1 MVAESL
7 AAEVGLGELVGLE
20 HRAHRAVED
29 EDPLAQE
36 ARQEGEPRG
45 AVEGRHATHRH
56 GMPRPDPA
64 DELGAL
70 LVAPEAR
77 HDVGPGDLALHRGQ
91 EAVGHLDADLRA
103 AFAGRA
109 HRLAGPVGDR
119 DPGDLVVEELG
130 VAGRDQRQDA
140 EQDRDRDAAR
150 PEATARLR
158 EHRLDLLDRVERLGH
173 HQVRAG
179 RELPFE
185 AIPLGRRVGGGR
197 IEGAG
202 DGEPG
207 PLADRAAGRV
217 LGEVEPRQHLDQADR
232 IDVPDPGPGRV
243 VADPR
248 RVAGQ
253 RDDVADPERMGAE
266 QLRLERHQVPV
277 ARRAVDEALEV
288 EVVLDPERHRQG
300 AHPDPGHRRVG
311 DVDEVDA
318 GVAQEPG
325 GLDRPLDPDAPRRV
339 DLDRDDEMAGLEEL
353 GQAGRRRRVIGGGR
367 GGRAVREGGRRSRLG
382 RCRRA
387 GVRAVVLAPRSR
399 APRRASRPGRPA
411 SRRCARA
418 SSRSSPRR
426 SGLRPPAG
434 VASRS
439 RSTRR
444 SRRR

>member
-1 MVAESL
+1 M
-7 AAEVGLGELVGLE
+7 
-20 HRAHRAVED
+20 
-29 EDPLAQE
+29 
-36 ARQEGEPRG
+36 
-45 AVEGRHATHRH
+45 
-56 GMPRPDPA
+56 
-64 DELGAL
+64 
-70 LVAPEAR
+70 
-77 HDVGPGDLALHRGQ
+77 
-91 EAVGHLDADLRA
+91 
-103 AFAGRA
+103 
-109 HRLAGPVGDR
+109 
-119 DPGDLVVEELG
+119 
-130 VAGRDQRQDA
+130 AGRDQRQDA

-150 PEATARLR
+150 PEAAARLR

-173 HQVRAG
+173 HQVRPG
-179 RELPFE
+179 RELALE
-185 AIPLGRRVGGGR
+185 AVPLGRRVGGGR

-202 DGEPG
+202 DREPG

-217 LGEVEPRQHLDQADR
+217 LGEVEPGQHLDQPDR

-253 RDDVADPERMGAE
+253 RDDVADAERVGAE
-266 QLRLERHQVPV
+266 QLRLEGHQVPV

-288 EVVLDPERHRQG
+288 EVVLDPERHGQG

-339 DLDRDDEMAGLEEL
+339 DLDRDDEAAGVEQL
-353 GQAGRRRRVIGGGR
+353 GQAGRRRRVVGGVAAGDR
-367 GGRAVREGGRRSRLG
+367 SASGGRRSSARSVSVEAA
-382 RCRRA
+382 RPAWCRRS
-387 GVRAVVLAPRSR
+387 PR
-399 APRRASRPGRPA
+399 PRRAPPA

-418 SSRSSPRR
+418 SSRSSHRR
-426 SGLRPPAG
+426 SGRRPPAG
-434 VASRS
+434 AASRS

>member
-1 MVAESL
+1 MA
-7 AAEVGLGELVGLE
+7 
-20 HRAHRAVED
+20 
-29 EDPLAQE
+29 
-36 ARQEGEPRG
+36 
-45 AVEGRHATHRH
+45 
-56 GMPRPDPA
+56 RPDPA

-103 AFAGRA
+103 ALAGRA
-109 HRLAGPVGDR
+109 HRLPGLVGDR
-119 DPGDLVVEELG
+119 DAGDLVVEELG

-173 HQVRAG
+173 HQVRPG
-179 RELPFE
+179 RELALEP
-185 AIPLGRRVGGGR
+185 IPLGRRVGGGR

-207 PLADRAAGRV
+207 ALADRAAGRV

-253 RDDVADPERMGAE
+253 RDDVADPERVGAE
-266 QLRLERHQVPV
+266 QLRLEGHQVPV

-288 EVVLDPERHRQG
+288 EVVLDPERHGQG

-325 GLDRPLDPDAPRRV
+325 GLDRPLDADAPRRV
-339 DLDRDDEMAGLEEL
+339 DLDRDDETAGLEQL
-353 GQAGRRRRVIGGGR
+353 GQAGRGRRVVGGGR
-367 GGRAVREGGRRSRLG
+367 GGRPVREGGRDRGSVGVGRARGRL
-382 RCRRA
+382 
-387 GVRAVVLAPRSR
+387 VPRSPRAASIAARIAAMCSGVVPQQPPTIR
-399 APRRASRPGRPA
+399 AP
-411 SRRCARA
+411 A
-418 SSRSSPRR
+418 SSRR
-426 SGLRPPAG
+426 G
-434 VASRS
+434 VTVPKYSALAA
-439 RSTRR
+439 
-444 SRRR
+444 